1 MKQHINKVFYFNDY
15 KNRNIVRIF
24 PIEDYKKMDKLDRLQ
39 LGVIYINDGEKTL
52 LENKDELFTTI
63 PERTNSQVYE
73 IDEDIK
79 KRKEEIELKFKEM
92 LTDKEN
98 KK

>member
-1 MKQHINKVFYFNDY
+1 
-15 KNRNIVRIF
+15 
-24 PIEDYKKMDKLDRLQ
+24 MDKLDRLQ
-39 LGVIYINDGEKTL
+39 LGVIYINDGEETL
-52 LENKDELFTTI
+52 LKNKDELFTTI
-63 PERTNSQVYE
+63 PERTNSRIYE

>member
-1 MKQHINKVFYFNDY
+1 
-15 KNRNIVRIF
+15 
-24 PIEDYKKMDKLDRLQ
+24 MDKLYRVQ
-39 LGVIYINDGEKTL
+39 LGVIYINDGEETL

-63 PERTNSQVYE
+63 PERTNSRIYE

-92 LTDKEN
+92 LSDREN
-98 KK
+98 KE

>member
-1 MKQHINKVFYFNDY
+1 
-15 KNRNIVRIF
+15 
-24 PIEDYKKMDKLDRLQ
+24 MDKLDRLQ